1 MYNTVTLVD
10 NSIPYNWNLVE
21 LKCSHQKKKKNPE
34 GDGFVNLTRWEEFFY
49 NVCI

>member
-1 MYNTVTLVD
+1 MF
-10 NSIPYNWNLVE
+10 S
-21 LKCSHQKKKKNPE
+21 SKKKKNPE